1 MFEDIL
7 TKTYYGN
14 TIGAYML
21 AFLLIIA
28 SVVLA
33 RVAYWVIGH
42 VVKRFTRKTKNRM
55 DDILVDMLEEPVV
68 FAIVIIG
75 IWFSLELLHTSDTAQ
90 TVIATAYYILIVFD
104 VAWFISRIL
113 DALIRRYI
121 EPMVMHSKSKLDD
134 QLLPIIQKGMKIAL
148 WVMALL
154 IALNNAGYNVG
165 AVLASLGIGGIAF
178 AMAAKD
184 TIANLFG
191 SFTIFVDKPFTVGE
205 RVLLSGHDGFVR
217 EIGVRSTRLETL
229 NGRMVTLPN
238 SQVANECIENIS
250 SEPSRK
256 MTLDLGLTY
265 DTSHERM
272 QQAMDILRDIA
283 ADNENLEE
291 RVVTAFTA
299 FNDFALNI
307 RFIYY
312 IRKGQ
317 SVFGVQTQINLEILR
332 RFNEAGLEFAFPTQT
347 IYTIPAEA
355 G

>member
-1 MFEDIL
+1 
-7 TKTYYGN
+7 
-14 TIGAYML
+14 
-21 AFLLIIA
+21 
-28 SVVLA
+28 
-33 RVAYWVIGH
+33 
-42 VVKRFTRKTKNRM
+42 
-55 DDILVDMLEEPVV
+55 
-68 FAIVIIG
+68 
-75 IWFSLELLHTSDTAQ
+75 
-90 TVIATAYYILIVFD
+90 
-104 VAWFISRIL
+104 
-113 DALIRRYI
+113 
-121 EPMVMHSKSKLDD
+121 
-134 QLLPIIQKGMKIAL
+134 
-148 WVMALL
+148 
-154 IALNNAGYNVG
+154 
-165 AVLASLGIGGIAF
+165 
-178 AMAAKD
+178 
-184 TIANLFG
+184 
-191 SFTIFVDKPFTVGE
+191 GE

-332 RFNEAGLEFAFPTQT
+332 CFNEAGLEFAFPTQT

>member
-90 TVIATAYYILIVFD
+90 TVIANAYYILIVFD

-113 DALIRRYI
+113 DALIRRYV

-165 AVLASLGIGGIAF
+165 AVLASLGIGSIAF

-250 SEPSRK
+250 S
-256 MTLDLGLTY
+256 DAA
-265 DTSHERM
+265 SHGERS
-272 QQAMDILRDIA
+272 
-283 ADNENLEE
+283 E
-291 RVVTAFTA
+291 
-299 FNDFALNI
+299 
-307 RFIYY
+307 
-312 IRKGQ
+312 GW
-317 SVFGVQTQINLEILR
+317 
-332 RFNEAGLEFAFPTQT
+332 
-347 IYTIPAEA
+347 
-355 G
+355 